1 MFRLRYRL
9 LRFRLKGLAETQHR
23 KTLDQIRLSGKQVE
37 KILFLCYG
45 NICRSPMAEK
55 LAMRLLPK
63 VEVSSAGFYDREGR
77 SAPNE
82 IQSAAKSLGINLSDW
97 ASKRVTREMVQRADL
112 VVLMDLYNFRD
123 YRREFSG
130 EQTKVLFLGMLLDPP
145 QLGITD
151 PYGKAPDEIARILS
165 EIETGV
171 TALAK
176 QISASR

>member
-1 MFRLRYRL
+1 MFKLRYRL
-9 LRFRLKGLAETQHR
+9 LRFRFKGLAETQHG
-23 KTLDQIRLSGKQVE
+23 KTLNEIRLSDKQVE

-63 VEVSSAGFYDREGR
+63 VEVSSAGFYEREGR
-77 SAPNE
+77 STPDE
-82 IQSAAKSLGINLSDW
+82 VQSAAESLGINLSDC

-123 YRREFSG
+123 FRREFPG
-130 EQTKVLFLGMLLDPP
+130 EETKVLFLGLLLDPP

-165 EIETGV
+165 EIEKGV

-176 QISASR
+176 EISTSH

>member
-1 MFRLRYRL
+1 L
-9 LRFRLKGLAETQHR
+9 
-23 KTLDQIRLSGKQVE
+23 GKPIE

-63 VEVSSAGFYDREGR
+63 LEVSSAGFYDTEGR
-77 SAPNE
+77 STPNE

-97 ASKRVTREMVQRADL
+97 ASKRVTRQMVQHADL
-112 VVLMDLYNFRD
+112 VVLMDLCNFRD
-123 YRREFSG
+123 FRREFPG
-130 EQTKVLFLGMLLDPP
+130 EQVNVLFLGMLLDPP

-151 PYGKAPDEIARILS
+151 PYGKAPDEIGRILS
-165 EIETGV
+165 EIEAGV

-176 QISASR
+176 QISASQ